1 MARIILH
8 EPLIDWWLTPTLAV
22 FQLYRGVIVNGHTL
36 QYAMQQTTVLFRISN
51 SFCLKSNWRKRKIQE
66 CLIKD

>member
-1 MARIILH
+1 MARIIMY

-36 QYAMQQTTVLFRISN
+36 QYAMQQT
-51 SFCLKSNWRKRKIQE
+51 SFIQNF
-66 CLIKD
+66 K